1 MRDYENLNDIELLEE
16 LERLTELHI
25 NGNFQSEEIDKIN
38 LIMTERALNS
48 VIIWESLLMDLK

>member
-48 VIIWESLLMDLK
+48 VIV